1 MKTLL
6 TITLAALLLP
16 GASFGAASKEMQELQ
31 RDVAQLQE
39 QVRTLQ
45 STVDKQNGT
54 IVELLRQLQDANA
67 RTNAA
72 LAQISSAVGDKLGK
86 QLSDGLRPIVTI
98 PSELKNVSNDTSDLK
113 AQVGELTVAMN
124 KIMQQLNDVNNSI
137 KVMQAPVAAPPP
149 AANTPPA
156 PPPASTLWSN
166 ARRDYSGGK
175 MDLALSGFQD
185 FLKFYP
191 TDPMASQAQF
201 FVGQIHYSMVQYDI
215 AAQDFD
221 AVVER
226 YPENEVTS
234 QAQFMKAKSLVQGG
248 KKAEGIKEYKAVVT
262 KYPGSDA
269 AKQATE
275 QLKALGALPAPAKAP
290 VRKKR

>member
-54 IVELLRQLQDANA
+54 IVELLHQLQESNA
-67 RTNAA
+67 RTVAA
-72 LAQISSAVGDKLGK
+72 LNQLSGTALEKLGS
-86 QLSDGLRPIVTI
+86 QIQRGLEPMNRVPTEVR
-98 PSELKNVSNDTSDLK
+98 NVQNDTTELK
-113 AQVGELTVAMN
+113 AQVSELTVTMN

-137 KVMQAPVAAPPP
+137 KVLQAPPAAPP
-149 AANTPPA
+149 ASANTPPP

-185 FLKFYP
+185 FLKYYP

-201 FVGQIHYSMVQYDI
+201 FVGQIHYSMVQYDV

-234 QAQFMKAKSLVQGG
+234 QAQFMKAKSLVQSG
-248 KKAEGIKEYKAVVT
+248 KKPEGIKEYKAVVS
-262 KYPGSDA
+262 KYPGSEA

-275 QLKALGALPAPAKAP
+275 QLKALGALPAAKAP
-290 VRKKR
+290 VKKKR